1 MEGAPR
7 RVVAANSL
15 RSMTFDDPVLTDPTP
30 APARKSAPRSIF
42 VVIALLVVGLVVLG
56 GLAVS
61 LQGRVDDLSEQVEL
75 LKSPTGTTT
84 EESPTEEES
93 EPDIAQFSDELDL
106 YEEPADLEAF
116 IDEISGSIVT
126 VFCADSNGTGFAS
139 DLTGMDD
146 GYKTFIVTNHHVI
159 EDCLDDPA
167 SLSVTHGGEDEIET
181 DAEIFGW
188 DEEND
193 LALIEVAVE
202 LPVLKTPAKFA
213 ERGQW
218 TMAIGN
224 PGPNEVVLHNATTF
238 GHIIAIE
245 DNYFN
250 YTSALV
256 NPGNSGGPL
265 VNSRGEVIGVNSFGF
280 VDQEIGLWNIAVDT
294 DVLCEVVVDCG

>member
-1 MEGAPR
+1 MKAMYFLLA
-7 RVVAANSL
+7 VLAVCVAL
-15 RSMTFDDPVLTDPTP
+15 
-30 APARKSAPRSIF
+30 
-42 VVIALLVVGLVVLG
+42 LG
-56 GLAVS
+56 GLAIS
-61 LQGRVDDLSEQVEL
+61 LQGRIDDLDEKLEVQTLSSATEIVE
-75 LKSPTGTTT
+75 TTT
-84 EESPTEEES
+84 EEEQKPSSAPSSGERGLYD
-93 EPDIAQFSDELDL
+93 EPD
-106 YEEPADLEAF
+106 DLEAF
-116 IDEISGSIVT
+116 IDETSRSIVT

-139 DLTGMDD
+139 DLTGMDE

-159 EDCLDDPA
+159 EDCIDDPA
-167 SLSVTHGGEDEIET
+167 SLSVTHGGADEVET
-181 DAEIFGW
+181 KAEIFGW

-202 LPVLKTPAKFA
+202 LPVLTTATEFA

-224 PGPNEVVLHNATTF
+224 PGPNDVVLHNATTF

>member
-1 MEGAPR
+1 MTFDGSFLDESVPTPPPPPAPR
-7 RVVAANSL
+7 RAGSLKALYVLVAA
-15 RSMTFDDPVLTDPTP
+15 
-30 APARKSAPRSIF
+30 
-42 VVIALLVVGLVVLG
+42 LVVCLALLG
-56 GLAVS
+56 GLVVS
-61 LQGRVDDLSEQVEL
+61 LQGRVDDLDEQLERQNT
-75 LKSPTGTTT
+75 PTETEVAETTT
-84 EESPTEEES
+84 EE
-93 EPDIAQFSDELDL
+93 EPKPDNAQPSGEMDL
-106 YEEPADLEAF
+106 YDEPENLEEF
-116 IDEISGSIVT
+116 INEISQSIVT
-126 VFCADSNGTGFAS
+126 VFCGESNGTGFAS
-139 DLTGMDD
+139 DLTGMDE
-146 GYKTFIVTNHHVI
+146 GYETFIVTNHHVV

-167 SLSVTHGGEDEIET
+167 SLSVTHGGDEEIET
-181 DAEIFGW
+181 KAEIFGW

-193 LALIEVAVE
+193 LALIEVAVD
-202 LPVLKTPAKFA
+202 LPVLTTPAEFA

-224 PGPNEVVLHNATTF
+224 PGPNDVVLHNATTF
-238 GHIIAIE
+238 GRIIAIE